1 MMQRIRFPDFDT
13 LVALHQD
20 DAQAF
25 EAFRRHLLNDAVDCA
40 PPSRRPALRQLVRRM
55 DMASSSAATPLEASA
70 IAFEM
75 MRQSLHELQ
84 SAWQQAQHACAALQ
98 TGLLLEK
105 IRQ

>member
-1 MMQRIRFPDFDT
+1 MQRIRFPDFDT

-40 PPSRRPALRQLVRRM
+40 PPSRRPALRQLVRRI
-55 DMASSSAATPLEASA
+55 DSARASA
-70 IAFEM
+70 TTPMEATAMAFEM

-84 SAWQQAQHACAALQ
+84 STWQQAQQACAALQ
-98 TGLLLEK
+98 TGLLMEK
-105 IRQ
+105 MRQ